1 MSNPMPTTTLLS
13 APLLQHLALHKTQQV
28 HLQLTPETLINHAL
42 ANGEGVLTD
51 TGALM
56 CDTGKFTGRSPKD
69 KFIVRDAITTDTVHW
84 GAVNQPFEP
93 ALFDQLYHKM
103 LNFLTDKV
111 VYLRLA
117 QAGALPTHG
126 LKVAVVTTQAW
137 HSLFVHNLFIR
148 PDEQEL
154 SHFFPDWT
162 VYCLPEFEADPLT
175 DGTRQAN
182 FTVVDFTKKM
192 VLIGGTGYAGEIKKG
207 IFTVLNFLL
216 PTQHGALPMHCS
228 ANVGK
233 NGDTALFFGLSG
245 TGKTTLSADPSR
257 YLIGDDEHGWADNQ
271 IFNFEGGCYAKVID
285 LSAEKEP
292 QIFEAI
298 RSGVILENTRFF
310 ADTNTVNYA
319 DVSVTENTRTAYPL
333 YFIEGAVQPSV
344 GAAPCNIF
352 FLTAD
357 AFGVLP
363 PISKLTP
370 AQVITYFLAGYTS
383 KLAGTEMG
391 ITQPVATFSACFGA
405 AFLPLPRAQYAQLL
419 KQKIEQHNANVWL
432 LNTGWT
438 GGAYGLGSRIK
449 LAYTR
454 AMIEAALT
462 GKLDA
467 VDYQTH
473 PIFGLQMPTT
483 CPNVPA
489 EILNPVQTWTNSEAY
504 EQQAQT
510 LANLFEKHLCD

>member
-1 MSNPMPTTTLLS
+1 
-13 APLLQHLALHKTQQV
+13 
-28 HLQLTPETLINHAL
+28 
-42 ANGEGVLTD
+42 
-51 TGALM
+51 
-56 CDTGKFTGRSPKD
+56 
-69 KFIVRDAITTDTVHW
+69 
-84 GAVNQPFEP
+84 
-93 ALFDQLYHKM
+93 
-103 LNFLTDKV
+103 
-111 VYLRLA
+111 
-117 QAGALPTHG
+117 
-126 LKVAVVTTQAW
+126 
-137 HSLFVHNLFIR
+137 
-148 PDEQEL
+148 
-154 SHFFPDWT
+154 
-162 VYCLPEFEADPLT
+162 
-175 DGTRQAN
+175 
-182 FTVVDFTKKM
+182 
-192 VLIGGTGYAGEIKKG
+192 
-207 IFTVLNFLL
+207 
-216 PTQHGALPMHCS
+216 
-228 ANVGK
+228 
-233 NGDTALFFGLSG
+233 
-245 TGKTTLSADPSR
+245 
-257 YLIGDDEHGWADNQ
+257 
-271 IFNFEGGCYAKVID
+271 
-285 LSAEKEP
+285 
-292 QIFEAI
+292 
-298 RSGVILENTRFF
+298 
-310 ADTNTVNYA
+310 
-319 DVSVTENTRTAYPL
+319 
-333 YFIEGAVQPSV
+333 
-344 GAAPCNIF
+344 
-352 FLTAD
+352 
-357 AFGVLP
+357 
-363 PISKLTP
+363 LTP